1 MNIEEL
7 KQRALQGDVEA
18 YTLLCQI
25 YSTSEGDDKFN
36 EFIEFLQYATEQGDA
51 EAPRVLA
58 DLYFAG
64 WGQSNTYEM
73 MRLFIIATERGNESA
88 EEIIA
93 YIRTKQLSLF
103 LESNFFDCEEKELN
117 KGLEKL
123 VKIIVKE
130 IKSFIAECNSK
141 ELFYPQ
147 EYVFDLG
154 IYNFVVDLQPYVGD
168 KYYCVNDS
176 NFKSFLFC
184 RTLCECAKCKNLGF
198 DDSLSLVYNAVSS
211 VSHIQ
216 EKWVHLEM
224 LSAYMQLGG
233 LYMQA
238 EKLYEASEIYGS
250 ISSMIYTLGLLLS
263 DKDAVLWTY
272 YNSLLF
278 QIDCYEKLSPEY
290 DGMKKEVIALLY
302 DMLLMQKD
310 NEITLRWLK
319 MDDKKAKLVS
329 YLDVLTT
336 EDLQNEEVAELKNLM
351 L

>member
-7 KQRALQGDVEA
+7 KQRALQGYVEA
-18 YTLLCQI
+18 YTLLHQI
-25 YSTSEGDDKFN
+25 YSAGEGDDKFN

-58 DLYFAG
+58 DLYFVG
-64 WGQSNTYEM
+64 WGQGNTYEM
-73 MRLFIIATERGNESA
+73 MRLFIIAAERGNESA
-88 EEIIA
+88 EENIA
-93 YIRTKQLSLF
+93 YIRTKQLSRF
-103 LESNFFDCEEKELN
+103 LESNFFDCEEKEIN

-123 VKIIVKE
+123 IRYIVKE
-130 IKSFIAECNSK
+130 IKSFVADCNSK
-141 ELFYPQ
+141 ELFYPH
-147 EYVFDLG
+147 EYVFDFG
-154 IYNFVVDLQPYVGD
+154 SYNFVVDLQPFVGD

-176 NFKSFLFC
+176 NFKSFLLC
-184 RTLCECAKCKNLGF
+184 RTLCECAKQKDFGF

-211 VSHIQ
+211 LCNTQ
-216 EKWVHLEM
+216 EKWAHLEM
-224 LSAYMQLGG
+224 ISAYMQVGG

-238 EKLYEASEIYGS
+238 EKFYEASEIYGNIAS
-250 ISSMIYTLGLLLS
+250 TIYTLGLLLS

-302 DMLLMQKD
+302 DMLLMQKS

-319 MDDKKAKLVS
+319 MERERISTLSAIIPINDAGL
-329 YLDVLTT
+329 LEILA
-336 EDLQNEEVAELKNLM
+336 NI
-351 L
+351 

>member
-7 KQRALQGDVEA
+7 KQRALQGDAEA
-18 YTLLCQI
+18 YTLLYSI
-25 YSTSEGDDKFN
+25 YNESEGDDKFN

-58 DLYFAG
+58 DLHFAG
-64 WGQSNTYEM
+64 WGQGNTYEM
-73 MRLFIIATERGNESA
+73 MRLFIIATERGNKSA
-88 EEIIA
+88 EENIA
-93 YIRTKQLSLF
+93 YLRTKQLGLF
-103 LESNFFDCEEKELN
+103 LGSDFFECEEKEIN

-123 VKIIVKE
+123 VRIIVKE
-130 IKSFIAECNSK
+130 IKSFIADCNSK

-147 EYVFDLG
+147 EYVFDSG
-154 IYNFVVDLQPYVGD
+154 CYNFTVDLQPYVGD

-184 RTLCECAKCKNLGF
+184 RTLCECAKCKSLGF

-216 EKWVHLEM
+216 EKWAHLEM
-224 LSAYMQLGG
+224 LSAYIQVGG

-238 EKLYEASEIYGS
+238 GKFYEASEIYGS

-278 QIDCYEKLSPEY
+278 QIDCYEKLSTEY
-290 DGMKKEVIALLY
+290 DGMKKEVITLLY

-319 MDDKKAKLVS
+319 MERERISTLSAIIPFNDAGL
-329 YLDVLTT
+329 L
-336 EDLQNEEVAELKNLM
+336 EVAKK
-351 L
+351 

>member
-73 MRLFIIATERGNESA
+73 MRLFIIAAERGNESA

-130 IKSFIAECNSK
+130 VKSFIAECNSK
-141 ELFYPQ
+141 DLFYPQ

-154 IYNFVVDLQPYVGD
+154 SYNFVVDLQPYVGD

-216 EKWVHLEM
+216 EK
-224 LSAYMQLGG
+224 
-233 LYMQA
+233 
-238 EKLYEASEIYGS
+238 
-250 ISSMIYTLGLLLS
+250 
-263 DKDAVLWTY
+263 
-272 YNSLLF
+272 
-278 QIDCYEKLSPEY
+278 
-290 DGMKKEVIALLY
+290 
-302 DMLLMQKD
+302 
-310 NEITLRWLK
+310 
-319 MDDKKAKLVS
+319 
-329 YLDVLTT
+329 
-336 EDLQNEEVAELKNLM
+336 
-351 L
+351 